1 MVSCDYSAS
10 SPDTGDVIIGWIVR
24 LVAIL
29 AAVGVLTFDALSVGS
44 SRLSIEDHAATAAR
58 AAADT
63 FASTHNKQNAFDSA
77 WASAT
82 EANGSNKVDPK
93 SFQIDPKGQAHV
105 TLTREAPTFVVR
117 LVAPLRHWAE
127 VRSVAVSR
135 PSPA

>member
-1 MVSCDYSAS
+1 MVSCDYSAG

-29 AAVGVLTFDALSVGS
+29 AAVGVLAFDALSVGS
-44 SRLSIEDHAATAAR
+44 SRLSIEDQAATAAR

-63 FASTHNKQNAFDSA
+63 FAATHNKQNAFDSA

-82 EANGSNKVDPK
+82 ESNVGNQVDPK
-93 SFQIDPKGQAHV
+93 SFQIDPKGQARV

-117 LVAPLRHWAE
+117 LVPPLRHWAK